1 MRYFRCISFFL
12 VFGGLLFLVMPMNA
26 HAYLDPGTGSFIIQV
41 VIGVLAGALVT
52 LKIFWGK
59 VKIFFKSNFS
69 KGTKP

>member
-1 MRYFRCISFFL
+1 MCNFRCILYSL
-12 VFGGLLFLVMPMNA
+12 VFFGLLSLTMPMNA
-26 HAYLDPGTGSFIIQV
+26 HAYIDPGTGSFIIQV

-59 VKIFFKSNFS
+59 VKIFFKIKFS

>member
-1 MRYFRCISFFL
+1 MRDFRCILFFL

-26 HAYLDPGTGSFIIQV
+26 HAYIDPGTGSFIIQV

-52 LKIFWGK
+52 LKIFWNK
-59 VKIFFKSNFS
+59 VKIFLKGKFA